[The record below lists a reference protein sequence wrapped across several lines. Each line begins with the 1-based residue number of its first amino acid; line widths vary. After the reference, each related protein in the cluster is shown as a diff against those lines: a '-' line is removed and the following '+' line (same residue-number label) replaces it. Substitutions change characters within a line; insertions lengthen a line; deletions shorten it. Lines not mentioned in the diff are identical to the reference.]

1 MAACE
6 NTFVFTGFPKE
17 GLAFLRGIKRN
28 NRREWFQPRKHIF
41 DNHVK
46 APMVELV
53 EALNSQLV
61 RFAADHM
68 NDPQRAIY
76 RFYRDTRFSADK
88 SPYKDHIAAIF
99 PRRGYEKHVSAGFYF
114 GVSHD
119 SVEVAGGVY
128 MPGPAELLA
137 IRTWLAG
144 NQAKFLKTARST
156 EKLMGKLQG
165 TALQR
170 VPKGFAADHPAAD
183 LLKMKQWYFHKT
195 LDVSLAATPKLV
207 PELSKLFRAMLPVVE
222 LLNTPL
228 KPPQRRAALDE
239 TVFAMSD

>member
-1 MAACE
+1 
-6 NTFVFTGFPKE
+6 VFSGFPKE
-17 GLAFLRGIKRN
+17 GLDFLRGIKRN

-41 DNHVK
+41 ENHVK

-53 EALNSQLV
+53 EALNAQLA
-61 RFAADHM
+61 RFAAEHM
-68 NDPQRAIY
+68 NDPKRAIY
-76 RFYRDTRFSADK
+76 RFYRDTRFSSDK

-99 PRRGYEKHVSAGFYF
+99 PRRGHEKHVSAGFYF
-114 GVSHD
+114 GVSHEG
-119 SVEVAGGVY
+119 VEVAGGVY

-137 IRTWLAG
+137 IRTWLAANHKSFRKATRG
-144 NQAKFLKTARST
+144 P

-195 LDVSLAATPKLV
+195 LDVSLATTPKLV
-207 PELSKLFRAMLPVVE
+207 PELTKLFRAMLPAVE

-228 KPPQRRAALDE
+228 KPARARAAFDE
-239 TVFAMSD
+239 KVFSVPD